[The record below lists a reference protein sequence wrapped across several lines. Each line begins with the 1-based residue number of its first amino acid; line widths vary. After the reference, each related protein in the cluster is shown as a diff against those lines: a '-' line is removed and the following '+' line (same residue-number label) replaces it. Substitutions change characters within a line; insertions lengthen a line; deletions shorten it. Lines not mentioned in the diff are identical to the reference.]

1 MQQIH
6 VGFFSAKDYLDKTEL
21 SGVIYNTHQALKS
34 RDMEIIG
41 VRNPINHSG
50 YFKKIKRNIDKFIPV
65 KSTSIR
71 DSKARFAGNFQKR
84 IKAGPCDLLFCPFS
98 STELSFLATSLPI
111 VYLSDATVKQINET
125 YKIYSTPEEFI
136 LASQEETAAISRANK
151 LVYSSEWAA
160 NSAVSDYGANPN
172 KIEIVPFGANV
183 EKEKVPEV
191 NQILNKCLNSR
202 CRLLFIGTNW
212 TRKGGNIAFETL
224 VSLINQGID
233 AELLMIGCIVP
244 PEFKHERVKVM
255 PFLNKNIPQQQEQY
269 FKLLLESHFLISP
282 TRADCSPMVFAEAN
296 AYGIPVITTDVGGI
310 PTIIRNGR
318 NGYMFPLSASS
329 DEYANLIA
337 TNFSDKDTYEQL
349 VRFSREE
356 YETRLNWDTWGQRI
370 YDIMKDTINYSGSH
384 LSAVQF

>member
-1 MQQIH
+1 MQQIR

-21 SGVIYNTHQALKS
+21 SGVIYNTHKALKL
-34 RDMEIIG
+34 RDMEVIG
-41 VRNPINHSG
+41 FRNPITHSQ
-50 YFKKIKRNIDKFIPV
+50 YVKKIKRNINKFV
-65 KSTSIR
+65 KAKNASIR
-71 DSKARFAGNFQKR
+71 EDKEKFARAVQKR
-84 IKAGPCDLLFCPFS
+84 IKATPCDLLFCPFS
-98 STELSFLATSLPI
+98 STELSFLETSLPI
-111 VYLSDATVKQINET
+111 VYLSDATAKQINET
-125 YKIYSTPEEFI
+125 YNIYSTTEDFI

-160 NSAVSDYGANPN
+160 NSAVSDYGADPN
-172 KIEIVPFGANV
+172 KIEIVPLGANV
-183 EKEKVPEV
+183 ENVPEV
-191 NQILNKCLNSR
+191 SQILNKCLSSK

-233 AELLMIGCIVP
+233 AELLMVGCNVP

-255 PFLNKNIPQQQEQY
+255 PFLNKNIPQQQEKY
-269 FKLLLESHFLISP
+269 FNLLLESHFLISP

-318 NGYMFPLSASS
+318 NGYMFPLSATS

-337 TNFSDKDTYEQL
+337 TNFSDKDSYEQL
-349 VRFSREE
+349 VLFSREE
-356 YETRLNWDTWGQRI
+356 YETRLNWNTWGQRLHQI
-370 YDIMKDTINYSGSH
+370 FIDT
-384 LSAVQF
+384 LS